1 MYLETLCQKRFVSE
15 ELELLIL
22 IGMLVP
28 FGFLGITYRSSFYS
42 HTEGGGRGREG
53 RLTDPDYKIVVSMW
67 RI

>member
-42 HTEGGGRGREG
+42 HTEGGGEG
-53 RLTDPDYKIVVSMW
+53 EGGEIDRSRL
-67 RI
+67 

>member
-28 FGFLGITYRSSFYS
+28 FGFLGITYRSSFYP
-42 HTEGGGRGREG
+42 HTEGGEG
-53 RLTDPDYKIVVSMW
+53 GEIDRSRL
-67 RI
+67 

>member
-28 FGFLGITYRSSFYS
+28 FGFLGITYRSSFYP
-42 HTEGGGRGREG
+42 HAEGGREG

>member
-42 HTEGGGRGREG
+42 HTEGGREG